1 MDFSQLI
8 NDYMN
13 IKRLRGMTP
22 SSRESAQIF
31 APYFNRQA
39 QNNIEGQRLNL
50 AERGQALAEQAQAAK
65 QQQATEGL
73 AWDKEKA
80 INALALQKWQN
91 QELMSQAGRGDT
103 NATIGNTI
111 GTGASA
117 LGNYWLMKKYG
128 LL

>member
-1 MDFSQLI
+1 MDFAQLI

-13 IKRLRGMTP
+13 IKRLRGVTP
-22 SSRESAQIF
+22 GAKEASAIF

-39 QNNIEGQRLNL
+39 DVNIRSKQLDL
-50 AERGQALAEQAQAAK
+50 AERGQVLSEQAQAAK

>member
-50 AERGQALAEQAQAAK
+50 AERGQALAEQTQTAK

-80 INALALQKWQN
+80 INALALQKWQ
-91 QELMSQAGRGDT
+91 QQQLMDAAGRQDT
-103 NATIGNTI
+103 AGTIGDVI
-111 GTGASA
+111 KGVGG
-117 LGNYWLMKKYG
+117 LGNLYMLKRFGYLK
-128 LL
+128 